1 MRYKICLVSIL
12 LLAIFGSS
20 CRKDFEYGPSTG
32 QLQFSK
38 DTVFLDT
45 VFTNIGSSTY
55 TLKVYNRSNNDILIP
70 NIALGQGQN
79 SSYRLNVDGLAGR
92 EFTDIPILA
101 KDSMF
106 IFVETT
112 FDVTPTNQNE
122 FLYTDVIQ
130 FDEGNKMQEVPLVTL
145 IKDAV
150 FLYPSQLAD
159 GSSETLLLGLDNQG
173 NEIRIEG
180 FVLEDEQLQFTSEK
194 PYVIYGYAAVTSDKT
209 LSMEAGTRV
218 HFHQNSGILIGQ
230 GGTLQVNG
238 SLSTDAEA
246 MENEVIFEG
255 DRLETALSDVAG
267 QWGTIWFAPGSR
279 ANSLEHLTIKNATLG
294 MLVEGV
300 SESSTPTLT
309 LKNVQI
315 YNSATI
321 NLWARAAEIVA
332 ENMVLGNAGNAS
344 LRCTLG
350 GSYSFVHS
358 TISNYWS
365 NGFRTGA
372 ALQLTDFESDGNDF
386 TSTADLLKADFI
398 NCIVDGNMS
407 DEVFLSTAGNNSFNF
422 SFANCMLRFR
432 DSNGQFADNPLY
444 DFENT
449 DFYTNIF
456 LNEMPGFT
464 NTAKNDFSIGSN
476 SFAVGRADLTSA
488 LLVPLDIKGQDRTLT
503 PDIGA
508 YQSPLDE

>member
-1 MRYKICLVSIL
+1 MRYYLCLVPIFL
-12 LLAIFGSS
+12 LIIFGSS
-20 CRKDFEYGPSTG
+20 CRKDFEYGPSSG

-45 VFTNIGSSTY
+45 VFSNIGSSTY
-55 TLKVYNRSNNDILIP
+55 TLKVYNRSNDDILIP
-70 NIALGQGQN
+70 EITLGQGQN
-79 SSYRLNVDGLAGR
+79 SSYRLNVDGLAGK
-92 EFTDIPILA
+92 EFRDIPILA

-130 FDEGNKMQEVPLVTL
+130 FDQGSNLQEVPLVTL

-159 GSSETLLLGLDNQG
+159 GSKETLLLGLDEEG

-180 FVLEDEQLQFTSEK
+180 FILEDDQLQFTNEK
-194 PYVIYGYAAVTSDKT
+194 PYVIYGYAAVDAGKI
-209 LSMEAGTRV
+209 LSIEAGTRV
-218 HFHQNSGILIGQ
+218 HFHKDSGILVGQ
-230 GGTLQVNG
+230 DASLRING
-238 SLSTDAEA
+238 MLSTDPEA
-246 MENEVIFEG
+246 LENEVIFEG
-255 DRLETALSDVAG
+255 DRLETALANVAG
-267 QWGTIWFAPGSR
+267 QWGTIWLAPGSVDN
-279 ANSLEHLTIKNATLG
+279 AIEYLTIKNATLG
-294 MLVEGV
+294 MLVEGI
-300 SESSTPTLT
+300 STSSTPTLT
-309 LKNVQI
+309 LRNVQI
-315 YNSATI
+315 HNSATI
-321 NLWARAAEIVA
+321 NLWAREAEIVA
-332 ENMVLGNAGNAS
+332 ENTVLGSAGNAS

-365 NGFRTGA
+365 NGFRSGS
-372 ALQLTDFESDGNDF
+372 ALELTNFETDGNDF
-386 TSTADLLKADFI
+386 TRTADLVRADFI

-407 DEVFLSTAGNNSFNF
+407 AEVFLSTSETDPFNF
-422 SFANCMLRFR
+422 SFTNCMLRFR
-432 DSNGQFADNPLY
+432 DNNGQFADNPLY

-449 DFYTNIF
+449 NFYTAVF
-456 LNEMPGFT
+456 LNEMPDFT
-464 NTAKNDFSIGSN
+464 NTSENDFSIGN
-476 SFAVGRADLTSA
+476 TSFAIGKADLPSA
-488 LLVPLDIKGQDRTLT
+488 QLVPLDIRGQDRTQA